1 VFVVLPGDGV
11 VASGEGVEWGVKG
24 KRGEKKRGKGGEGG
38 ERKGVAGRGEDG
50 EGPVVAL
57 REG

>member
-24 KRGEKKRGKGGEGG
+24 KRGEKKVEREERVGRQGGWRVEGKMM
-38 ERKGVAGRGEDG
+38 RAQ
-50 EGPVVAL
+50 
-57 REG
+57 